1 MDNIYS
7 FSVAEESILMFALQI
22 QLKVDR
28 SQDLTLT
35 FIYDCM

>member
-22 QLKVDR
+22 QLNCVDLKVKGE
-28 SQDLTLT
+28 
-35 FIYDCM
+35 